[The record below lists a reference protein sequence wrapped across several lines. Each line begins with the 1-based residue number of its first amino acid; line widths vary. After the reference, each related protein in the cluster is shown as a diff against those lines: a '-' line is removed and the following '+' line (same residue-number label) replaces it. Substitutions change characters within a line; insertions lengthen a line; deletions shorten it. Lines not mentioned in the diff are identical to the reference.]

1 MLTSGGGISNLDDLD
16 RIDGEE
22 LLLRDLEASAGAL
35 LSASAAS
42 SSNAQIGQVNASG
55 QGIASPGMSQTKN
68 SRNSA
73 TRVSINKT
81 AQRRAQVLRYT
92 AISPF

>member
-1 MLTSGGGISNLDDLD
+1 MLTSGGISNLDDLD

-42 SSNAQIGQVNASG
+42 SSSASTGQVNASG